1 MIFDDD
7 DEDEDFSFGD
17 DEKFEEP
24 PAPEPLSNE
33 DLPSEYTEPPQ
44 QENGDTW
51 LCSCGQEN
59 VGDFCVACGKPRN
72 QAEPSQQENADTWLC
87 SCGQENV
94 GDFCVTCGKPKNQAE
109 PSQQENADTWLCSCG
124 QENVGDFCVACGK
137 PKNQAE
143 EDIRKN
149 LRDISDEIN
158 RQRRRSAQSEAISS
172 PSFNSENVN
181 QPPPQSDFNNVSP
194 PPTLPS
200 SADDNFKKYI
210 AAAIGA
216 VLILGT
222 GFFAFQSSQD
232 DKSEESAEI
241 ATSVPIENTKVIAT
255 YYVVNCNQSVTL
267 RSMPSTNS
275 VELAQV
281 PFGQAVGFIEETNN
295 GFCKVNH
302 AGRVGYISSQ
312 YLSAEKPA
320 PVTAPPVQ
328 STPSPANNNNSIL
341 SLGGISLGDSIEK
354 MHNILGREDR
364 ITGEPTESHHEYR
377 DVVITYNGRR
387 ITGIVSYS
395 PAVKTERGIREGVT
409 LQ

>member
-17 DEKFEEP
+17 DEEFEEP

-33 DLPSEYTEPPQ
+33 DLPSKY
-44 QENGDTW
+44 
-51 LCSCGQEN
+51 S
-59 VGDFCVACGKPRN
+59 
-72 QAEPSQQENADTWLC
+72 EPSQQENADTWLC
-87 SCGQENV
+87 SCGQENT
-94 GDFCVTCGKPKNQAE
+94 GDFCV
-109 PSQQENADTWLCSCG
+109 
-124 QENVGDFCVACGK
+124 VCGK

-158 RQRRRSAQSEAISS
+158 RQRRRSAQSDAISS
-172 PSFNSENVN
+172 PSFNLENVN

-194 PPTLPS
+194 PPTLPPP
-200 SADDNFKKYI
+200 ADDNFKKYI

-216 VLILGT
+216 VLILGA

-328 STPSPANNNNSIL
+328 STPPPANNNNSIL

-387 ITGIVSYS
+387 VTGIVSYS
-395 PAVKTERGIREGVT
+395 PAVKTERGIREGAT
-409 LQ
+409 LQQVIAAYGRRCSVQTFEDMTLYEYPYDTAQGTLAVMRFAIKNNVVEYISLRYVNDATERQKIISTLKTL